1 MLSNEQHIDRISVA
15 EMMFKWMSGKTRK
28 DSIRNKDIRD
38 NLGVAPM
45 KIK

>member
-28 DSIRNKDIRD
+28 DSIRNKDGKD
-38 NLGVAPM
+38 NLRILT
-45 KIK
+45 IK

>member
-1 MLSNEQHIDRISVA
+1 MLL
-15 EMMFKWMSGKTRK
+15 WTGGKTRK
-28 DSIRNKDIRD
+28 DSIRNKDIMD